1 MEQSGPYYIFLQVD
15 VMQAVAD
22 HLCEVEGF
30 LWLSGDTHY
39 RIPPSA
45 KALVIHPK
53 DRRIRFSSDGV
64 ITLPGAKEISLS
76 DVPPSTEEWEF

>member
-1 MEQSGPYYIFLQVD
+1 MEQSGPYYIFLQWD

-22 HLCEVEGF
+22 HLCEVDGF
-30 LWLSGDTHY
+30 LWASGDKHY

-53 DRRIRFSSDGV
+53 GRRISFSSSGAM
-64 ITLPGAKEISLS
+64 LPGAKEISLS

>member
-30 LWLSGDTHY
+30 LWTSGDKHY

-45 KALVIHPK
+45 KALVIHPEY
-53 DRRIRFSSDGV
+53 RRISFSSSGAM
-64 ITLPGAKEISLS
+64 TLPGAKEISLS
-76 DVPPSTEEWEF
+76 DVPPSTEEWVF